1 MRLGRFNAPDCATFC
16 GLLSFLMT
24 RYKLLLHYDE
34 PEYLAACYAKTGPG
48 VYSTFI
54 EEDACSWAMIESAA
68 RVARHVAE
76 TLNVEV
82 SIQHCSA

>member
-1 MRLGRFNAPDCATFC
+1 
-16 GLLSFLMT
+16 MT

-54 EEDACSWAMIESAA
+54 EEDACSWVMIESAA
-68 RVARHVAE
+68 RVAQHIKQIKG
-76 TLNVEV
+76 VEV
-82 SIQHCSA
+82 SIEACSA